1 MAALV
6 AVLLLPGGL
15 AAMCGEPDAAGRS
28 IAHYHQHKNAGI
40 TIRAMLKNVT
50 HAREMH
56 SSRPPL
62 AEVLRA
68 AGAKREFV
76 VTFVREPVSRTLSRY
91 WYWRATGSDKSK
103 KTRKARCATLL
114 EYARASARANNQHQY
129 MLGGAALGACASRR
143 RLGGRARGFSLQKL
157 RGFSW
162 GARGRSNKGPAEGDG
177 VFDAEA
183 GNRTK
188 APADV
193 CPAGAEAYGRRVD
206 ELLASP
212 DLFVGVVEHF
222 DLSLLLLG
230 RLFPDLDV
238 DYCRRNSVVGAPRL
252 DAVRASAAD
261 AVRVIAAK
269 NRLDAVVHRRAEAA
283 LLARARCVFGGAG
296 GVDRAL
302 ANYTAR
308 LRAFQRERCGTS
320 GHSHSLGSPLDEPT
334 AWSPS
339 EECRRYRAS
348 EDFLPVSDDDEESVD
363 P

>member
-1 MAALV
+1 M
-6 AVLLLPGGL
+6 
-15 AAMCGEPDAAGRS
+15 
-28 IAHYHQHKNAGI
+28 
-40 TIRAMLKNVT
+40 
-50 HAREMH
+50 
-56 SSRPPL
+56 
-62 AEVLRA
+62 
-68 AGAKREFV
+68 
-76 VTFVREPVSRTLSRY
+76 
-91 WYWRATGSDKSK
+91 
-103 KTRKARCATLL
+103 
-114 EYARASARANNQHQY
+114 
-129 MLGGAALGACASRR
+129 
-143 RLGGRARGFSLQKL
+143 
-157 RGFSW
+157 
-162 GARGRSNKGPAEGDG
+162 
-177 VFDAEA
+177 
-183 GNRTK
+183 
-188 APADV
+188 
-193 CPAGAEAYGRRVD
+193 D

-320 GHSHSLGSPLDEPT
+320 GHSHSLGPPLDEPT

-339 EECRRYRAS
+339 EECRHYRAS

-363 P
+363 S

>member
-1 MAALV
+1 
-6 AVLLLPGGL
+6 
-15 AAMCGEPDAAGRS
+15 
-28 IAHYHQHKNAGI
+28 
-40 TIRAMLKNVT
+40 
-50 HAREMH
+50 MH
-56 SSRPPL
+56 
-62 AEVLRA
+62 
-68 AGAKREFV
+68 
-76 VTFVREPVSRTLSRY
+76 
-91 WYWRATGSDKSK
+91 
-103 KTRKARCATLL
+103 
-114 EYARASARANNQHQY
+114 
-129 MLGGAALGACASRR
+129 
-143 RLGGRARGFSLQKL
+143 
-157 RGFSW
+157 
-162 GARGRSNKGPAEGDG
+162 G

-339 EECRRYRAS
+339 EECRHYRAS